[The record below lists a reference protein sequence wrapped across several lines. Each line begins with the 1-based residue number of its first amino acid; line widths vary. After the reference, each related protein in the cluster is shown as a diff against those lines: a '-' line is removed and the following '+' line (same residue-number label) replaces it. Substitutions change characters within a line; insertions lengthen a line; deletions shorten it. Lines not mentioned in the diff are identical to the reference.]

1 MRKIIL
7 FFLTLLVFSCA
18 KPLLYTPT
26 ENSTTILLVDL
37 KKGRDLYINS
47 CASCHQLYAP
57 SKFTEKEWEA
67 NINRMQPKS
76 KITDGEKQLIYQY
89 ITSEPKNN

>member
-1 MRKIIL
+1 MKKIIL
-7 FFLTLLVFSCA
+7 FCLTLLVFSCA

-26 ENSTTILLVDL
+26 ESSATISVADL
-37 KKGRDLYINS
+37 KQGRELYVNN

-67 NINRMQPKS
+67 NLNRMQPKA
-76 KITDGEKQLIYQY
+76 KITDAEKQLIYQY
-89 ITSEPKNN
+89 ITSEPKK

>member
-1 MRKIIL
+1 M
-7 FFLTLLVFSCA
+7 TLLVFSCA

-26 ENSTTILLVDL
+26 ESTTAISVADL
-37 KKGRDLYINS
+37 KQGCELYANN

-67 NINRMQPKS
+67 NLNRMQPKA
-76 KITDGEKQLIYQY
+76 KITDTEKQLIYQY
-89 ITSEPKNN
+89 ITSEPKK

>member
-1 MRKIIL
+1 MQKIIL
-7 FFLTLLVFSCA
+7 FSLTLLVFSCA

-26 ENSTTILLVDL
+26 ESSSTITVADL
-37 KKGRDLYINS
+37 KQGRDLYVNN

-67 NINRMQPKS
+67 NINRMQPKA
-76 KITDGEKQLIYQY
+76 KINDVEKQLIYQY
-89 ITSEPKNN
+89 ITSEPNK